1 VEFEK
6 YSTIPRKVEIVDMLG
21 RLQLQFET
29 ADQRNLLHLQNLESG
44 IYLLRIDGRV
54 RNKFSVLR

>member
-6 YSTIPRKVEIVDMLG
+6 YSTIPRKVEVLDMLG

-29 ADQRNLLHLQNLESG
+29 ADHRNLLHLQNLESG